1 MIDYDYELLKTKTFE
16 FIKILFPDFET
27 CQKYYYDPNLDSDN
41 AKTRLLAM
49 LLKNPEEKIKKFN
62 FENYI
67 NENNNKKL
75 YDYIKTFLPEKFN
88 RAGVENFNI
97 LAQKILNLSNKD

>member
-67 NENNNKKL
+67 NENNNKEL
-75 YDYIKTFLPEKFN
+75 YNYIKTFL
-88 RAGVENFNI
+88 
-97 LAQKILNLSNKD
+97 